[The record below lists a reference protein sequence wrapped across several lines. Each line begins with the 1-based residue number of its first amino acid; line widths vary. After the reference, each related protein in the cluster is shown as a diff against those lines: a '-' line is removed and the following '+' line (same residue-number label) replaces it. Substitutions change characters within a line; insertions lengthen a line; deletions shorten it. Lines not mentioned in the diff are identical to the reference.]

1 MTSDNLARQIV
12 AALFQWNG
20 KLFWSFIL
28 IVVPFSIGI
37 SLILSPDNWAP
48 CILFLC
54 VNLVM
59 CLIINACHTLT
70 DIFSLKRQEVG
81 ITWCQIAILAAIGLW
96 ILAFVLVFGIQKD
109 GSTAI
114 IFGIVGSVIGWIFQ
128 DKVKG
133 AVTFVHMR
141 RHHLLNIG
149 DYIKV
154 PKFSVEGEV
163 KGVTLTTITLYN
175 SDTTTST
182 LPTNSLQSDL
192 FINFQNMLDGKTY
205 GRKMDR
211 TFVVATG
218 GIRPLTEK
226 EVEGL
231 LPENDSHGISQF
243 LPKEDLH
250 PGVLNAHLFRIYLYH
265 WLMSHPHI
273 SQKPRLLVRWMD
285 QQEGG
290 LPLQV
295 HAFILDTALASFEWQ
310 QSQIMEHIIESIG
323 WFGLELFQEPSVN
336 DVAVIQL
343 TDKPQS

>member
-1 MTSDNLARQIV
+1 
-12 AALFQWNG
+12 
-20 KLFWSFIL
+20 
-28 IVVPFSIGI
+28 
-37 SLILSPDNWAP
+37 
-48 CILFLC
+48 
-54 VNLVM
+54 
-59 CLIINACHTLT
+59 
-70 DIFSLKRQEVG
+70 
-81 ITWCQIAILAAIGLW
+81 
-96 ILAFVLVFGIQKD
+96 
-109 GSTAI
+109 
-114 IFGIVGSVIGWIFQ
+114 
-128 DKVKG
+128 
-133 AVTFVHMR
+133 
-141 RHHLLNIG
+141 
-149 DYIKV
+149 
-154 PKFSVEGEV
+154 
-163 KGVTLTTITLYN
+163 
-175 SDTTTST
+175 
-182 LPTNSLQSDL
+182 
-192 FINFQNMLDGKTY
+192 
-205 GRKMDR
+205 MDR